1 MTPIGVLDENQPEDI
16 WFFNTLS
23 MNRKYDLNIDVDRF
37 INTMRVWINVKVI
50 DSSGNTIGV
59 LGTGLHLEPFLS
71 EIFTLREDKGTKSLI
86 IDEFGAIQ
94 LDSNVYNIKENSYED
109 PNSIDKTIF
118 ALSDD
123 PVFTDAVNGYLNM
136 SREPTLVEINEDR
149 YDIMV
154 LSPIRN
160 TRWNVVTFF
169 NSGTLYGHGI
179 YRTLIYTSVIL
190 SLIIILFTN
199 MITPRI
205 IQTPIRRLNRKIASI
220 RSHGDEWS
228 IEDHEL
234 HELGT
239 LVSEIG
245 EMKDHLTKEF
255 VTLKEHLEERIEML
269 ESVTVKAEKHEQ
281 RHLRIVKNI
290 PVGIF
295 ILDKDRNF
303 IFGNP
308 ALLNMFEIKNS
319 EQLGILFKNSPESLF
334 KNKDIFEELT
344 HKLKSLDRVEDVEVD
359 LISLN
364 DNPFKGLMT
373 LYKVEENDGKLFF

>member
-1 MTPIGVLDENQPEDI
+1 
-16 WFFNTLS
+16 
-23 MNRKYDLNIDVDRF
+23 
-37 INTMRVWINVKVI
+37 
-50 DSSGNTIGV
+50 
-59 LGTGLHLEPFLS
+59 
-71 EIFTLREDKGTKSLI
+71 
-86 IDEFGAIQ
+86 
-94 LDSNVYNIKENSYED
+94 
-109 PNSIDKTIF
+109 
-118 ALSDD
+118 
-123 PVFTDAVNGYLNM
+123 
-136 SREPTLVEINEDR
+136 
-149 YDIMV
+149 
-154 LSPIRN
+154 
-160 TRWNVVTFF
+160 
-169 NSGTLYGHGI
+169 
-179 YRTLIYTSVIL
+179 
-190 SLIIILFTN
+190 

-373 LYKVEENDGKLFF
+373 LYKVEENDGKLFFEGILKRIE